1 MAIPWTPVQRQR
13 LAELGAEQ
21 ALFDQEFTDVGH
33 RDRTFQEVERGLV
46 EESRRRLDGLREVR
60 RRPVLCQLE
69 EDLVKA
75 LTGNG
80 FTQVAT
86 PILLPRVSLEKMT
99 ITEDHPLFSQV
110 FWLDPS
116 RCLRPMLAPNL
127 YQMMVSLARLWP
139 MPIRIF
145 EVGPC
150 FRKETSG
157 AQHLNEFTMLN
168 LVEMGLP
175 QEERA
180 TRLRELASLVIEAAG
195 ISDYQIQKK
204 ESEVYGTTLD
214 VVSGLELGS
223 GAMGPHPLDEAWG
236 VFDTWVGIGFGLER
250 LAMVREG
257 YQGVHRVGRSL
268 AYLDGVRLNI
278 G

>member
-1 MAIPWTPVQRQR
+1 VQRQR
-13 LAELGAEQ
+13 LAELGAGQ
-21 ALFDQEFTDVGH
+21 AIFDQEFPDVGH
-33 RDRTFQEVERGLV
+33 RNRTFQEVERGLV
-46 EESRRRLDGLREVR
+46 EEARRRLESLRQVR

-75 LTGNG
+75 LIDRG
-80 FTQVAT
+80 FTQVVT

-110 FWLDPS
+110 FWVDPS

-127 YQMMVSLARLWP
+127 YKMMVSLARVWP

-180 TRLRELASLVIEAAG
+180 PRLRELASLVMVASG
-195 ISDYQIQKK
+195 ISDYQLHKK